1 MHYCHLVIKS
11 VIGIQVRLE
20 SSDFRLLLKSTILS
34 SQDCVDVANFRTYL
48 HMSLVQCVGTDV
60 VQQIVANGH
69 SNYISGQKN
78 NARIYP
84 VGVHHI

>member
-1 MHYCHLVIKS
+1 MHCCHLVIKS

-34 SQDCVDVANFRTYL
+34 SQGCVDVANFRTYL

-60 VQQIVANGH
+60 VQQIVAN
-69 SNYISGQKN
+69 I
-78 NARIYP
+78 ATLTIYP
-84 VGVHHI
+84 ARKIMLEYIQ